1 MLKIFFF
8 VFYKNPKQNPGCIAV
23 TAIQNLKSIFS
34 LERGRGL
41 GAVTYVDSARYVG
54 LRACLFYKYIGQAL
68 KNAS

>member
-1 MLKIFFF
+1 MHA
-8 VFYKNPKQNPGCIAV
+8 KQNPGCIAV

-34 LERGRGL
+34 LERTWSWTWGCDF
-41 GAVTYVDSARYVG
+41 TYVDSARYVG